1 MFHLPQFINW
11 RLEDRGAKKPAK
23 VPFDPLTGERID
35 HLDNKWWRTYQE
47 AAATGHPVGFVLTA
61 NDPYFLL
68 DIDGGYDPVHGWNQ
82 ESQDAARIFSGAGI
96 EVSQSGTGLHIVGC
110 FYGDA
115 SLLRNRWRGAHEF
128 YTHGRFMALGQGFTG
143 NVNADMTNPVW
154 SFVPRRP
161 DPATTGIPLSGP
173 VPEYT
178 GPADNQTLLHMMLEA
193 RGSAAGLLGQHAT
206 FRQLWHG
213 DTEALGRLY
222 PTSTPGEPYDRS
234 AVDGALVMQLGF
246 WTGKDQGRVEELW
259 RAAPSMQGRDKLDR
273 DDYVARTITTGLQK
287 VRSVYSKP
295 VKPGA
300 PVLAA
305 PTAVMSDAPGG
316 YMTLMEQAHHFVGCT
331 YVIEDNAI
339 MTKDGMMLDRERFK
353 VVYGGFE
360 YQMQADGTRPTKD
373 AWECFTQNRTARYPK
388 VNRRRYFPGV
398 PYGQIV
404 GDEINVLRI
413 KQGER
418 VPGDVSR
425 FLGLLEKML
434 PDANDRAI
442 LLSWLAS
449 MVQNPGKK
457 FQYALVIQGTEGNG
471 KTLLLKCL
479 EYAVGRDSTH
489 LPNPEDLNEK
499 FNAYIEGNLLIG
511 VEEIHMEGRRDMLD
525 RLKKYV
531 TNDRIEIRGMRA
543 DKRMTDNLTNWVFL
557 TNYQDAV
564 VKSKND
570 RRYSIFFTAQQEK
583 SHLKRDGM
591 DGGYFPALW
600 EWLKQG
606 GYAHVADYLYRYVIP
621 PHLDPAGA
629 AHRAPDT
636 SSTAGAIRASM
647 GPAEQII
654 MDCVDQELPGFRG
667 GWISTGRARA
677 ALEKGRR
684 TVSHH
689 ALAAIL
695 NTLGFV
701 PCETWRDGRAPH
713 VIPEENGERPRLY
726 VNESVRD
733 KTFIGYLQSQGYVK
747 P

>member
-1 MFHLPQFINW
+1 VFHLPQFINW
-11 RLEDRGAKKPAK
+11 RLEQRGDKKPAK
-23 VPFDPLTGERID
+23 VPFDPQTGERID
-35 HLDNKWWRTYQE
+35 HLDSKWWMTYQE
-47 AAATGHPVGFVLTA
+47 AAATCHPVGFVLTA

-115 SLLRNRWRGAHEF
+115 SLLRNRWRGTHEF

-143 NVNADMTNPVW
+143 DVNLDVTDRVW

-193 RGSAAGLLGQHAT
+193 RGSAAGLLGHHAT

-213 DTEALGRLY
+213 DTEALGRFY
-222 PTSTPGEPYDRS
+222 PTSTPGEPFDRS
-234 AVDGALVMQLGF
+234 AADGALVMQLGF
-246 WTGKDQGRVEELW
+246 WTGKDAARVEELW
-259 RAAPSMQGRDKLDR
+259 RAAPLTQGRDKLDR
-273 DDYVARTITTGLQK
+273 DDYVARTMTTGLQK

-295 VKPGA
+295 GKVA
-300 PVLAA
+300 PVTAA
-305 PTAVMSDAPGG
+305 LSTDTDAPGG
-316 YMTLMEQAHHFVGCT
+316 YMTLMEQAHHFIGCT
-331 YVIEDNAI
+331 YIIEDNAI
-339 MTKDGMMLDRERFK
+339 LNPDGMLLDRERFK

-360 YQMQADGTRPTKD
+360 FQMQIDGTRPTKD

-388 VNRRRYFPGV
+388 VNRRRFFPGV

-404 GDEINVLRI
+404 GKEINVLKI
-413 KQGER
+413 EQGER
-418 VPGDVSR
+418 IPGDVSR
-425 FLGLLEKML
+425 FLDLLAKML

-442 LLSWLAS
+442 LLSWFAS

-457 FQYALVIQGTEGNG
+457 FQYALVIQGCEGNG
-471 KTLLLKCL
+471 KTFLLKCL
-479 EYAVGRDSTH
+479 EYSVGINMTH
-489 LPNPEDLNEK
+489 LPNPEDMNEK
-499 FNAYIEGNLLIG
+499 YNGYVEGRLLIG

-525 RLKKYV
+525 RLKKYI
-531 TNDRIEIRGMRA
+531 TNNRIEIRGMRA
-543 DKRMTDNLTNWVFL
+543 DKRMADNLTNWVFL

-570 RRYSIFFTAQQEK
+570 RRYSIFFTAQQDE

-600 EWLKQG
+600 DWATKGG
-606 GYAHVADYLYRYVIP
+606 GYGAVADYLHNYQIP

-629 AHRAPDT
+629 AHRAPNT
-636 SSTAGAIRASM
+636 TSTASAIQASM
-647 GPAEQII
+647 GPAEQILQ
-654 MDCVDQELPGFRG
+654 DCIEQELLGFRG
-667 GWISTGRARA
+667 GWVSTGRARA

-684 TVSHH
+684 TISHH
-689 ALAAIL
+689 AFAGVMR
-695 NTLGFV
+695 NLGYSL
-701 PCETWRDGRAPH
+701 CDTWPKGRAPH
-713 VIPEENGERPRLY
+713 IIPEEFGERPVLY

-733 KTFIGYLQSQGYVK
+733 KTFADYLKAQGYIK